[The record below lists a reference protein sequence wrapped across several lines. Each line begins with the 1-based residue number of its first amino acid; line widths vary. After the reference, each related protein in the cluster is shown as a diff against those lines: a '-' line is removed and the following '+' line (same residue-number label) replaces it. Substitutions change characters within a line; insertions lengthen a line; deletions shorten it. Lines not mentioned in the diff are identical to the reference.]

1 MSKTYHV
8 YSKQATDVT
17 YNDYVPGGDNTPRIA
32 HSVTI
37 KGGAGVANKNIIT
50 PYGVH
55 TEITEE
61 DRDMLL
67 KNGIFQLHQEG
78 GFVTIEGKKEDPD
91 LVATNLT
98 AGPDPSAPLTP
109 QDFAGANPEQ
119 VAMPENIL
127 ARDIPGR
134 KAGGRRK

>member
-8 YSKQATDVT
+8 YSKMSADVT
-17 YNDYVPGGDNTPRIA
+17 YNDYVPGGDIPRVA
-32 HSVTI
+32 RSVTI

-50 PYGVH
+50 PFGVH

-61 DRDMLL
+61 ERDMLL
-67 KNGIFQLHQEG
+67 KNGIFQLHQNG

-98 AGPDPSAPLTP
+98 SGPDPSAPLTP

-134 KAGGRRK
+134 KAGGRKK

>member
-8 YSKQATDVT
+8 YSKMAADVT
-17 YNDYVPGGDNTPRIA
+17 YNDYVPGGDIPRVA
-32 HSVTI
+32 RSVTI

-61 DRDMLL
+61 ERDMLL

-91 LVATNLT
+91 RVATNLT

-109 QDFAGANPEQ
+109 EDFAGANDEQVAVPEQ
-119 VAMPENIL
+119 V
-127 ARDIPGR
+127 
-134 KAGGRRK
+134 KRRRGK

>member
-8 YSKQATDVT
+8 YSKMAADVT
-17 YNDYVPGGDNTPRIA
+17 YNDYVPGGDIPRVA
-32 HSVTI
+32 RSVTI

-55 TEITEE
+55 TEITGEE
-61 DRDMLL
+61 RDMLV
-67 KNGIFQLHQEG
+67 KNGIFQLHRDG
-78 GFVTIEGKKEDPD
+78 GFVTIEEKKEDPD
-91 LVATNLT
+91 RVATNLT

-109 QDFAGANPEQ
+109 EDFAGANPEQ

-134 KAGGRRK
+134 KAGGIKK

>member
-8 YSKQATDVT
+8 YSKMAADVT
-17 YNDYVPGGDNTPRIA
+17 YNDYVPGGDIPRVA
-32 HSVTI
+32 RSVTI

-61 DRDMLL
+61 ERDMLL
-67 KNGIFQLHQEG
+67 KNGIFKLHQEG

-109 QDFAGANPEQ
+109 EDFAGVNDEQVAVPEQ
-119 VAMPENIL
+119 V
-127 ARDIPGR
+127 
-134 KAGGRRK
+134 KRRRGK

>member
-1 MSKTYHV
+1 MSKTFHV
-8 YSKQATDVT
+8 YSKMAADVT
-17 YNDYVPGGDNTPRIA
+17 YNDYVPGGDIPRVA
-32 HSVTI
+32 RSVTI

-61 DRDMLL
+61 ERDMLM
-67 KNGIFQLHQEG
+67 KNGVFQLHQEG

-109 QDFAGANPEQ
+109 EDFAGANPEQ

-134 KAGGRRK
+134 KTGGRRK

>member
-8 YSKQATDVT
+8 YSKMSADVT
-17 YNDYVPGGDNTPRIA
+17 YNDYMPGGDIPRVA
-32 HSVTI
+32 RSVTI

-61 DRDMLL
+61 ERDMLL
-67 KNGIFQLHQEG
+67 KNGIFKLHQEG

-109 QDFAGANPEQ
+109 EDFAGVNDEQVAVPEQ
-119 VAMPENIL
+119 V
-127 ARDIPGR
+127 
-134 KAGGRRK
+134 KRRRGK

>member
-8 YSKQATDVT
+8 YSKMATDVT
-17 YNDYVPGGDNTPRIA
+17 YNDYVTGGDIPRVA
-32 HSVTI
+32 RSVTI

-61 DRDMLL
+61 ERDMLL
-67 KNGIFQLHQEG
+67 KNGIFQLHQDG
-78 GFVTIEGKKEDPD
+78 GFVTIEEKKEDPD
-91 LVATNLT
+91 RVATNLT

-109 QDFAGANPEQ
+109 EDFAGANDEQVAVPEQ
-119 VAMPENIL
+119 VK
-127 ARDIPGR
+127 RSRG
-134 KAGGRRK
+134 K

>member
-8 YSKQATDVT
+8 YSKMSADVT
-17 YNDYVPGGDNTPRIA
+17 YNDYVPGGDIPRVA
-32 HSVTI
+32 RSVTI
-37 KGGAGVANKNIIT
+37 KGGAGVANKHIIT

-61 DRDMLL
+61 ERDMLL
-67 KNGIFQLHQEG
+67 ENGIFQLHQNG
-78 GFVTIEGKKEDPD
+78 GFVTIEGKREDPD

-98 AGPDPSAPLTP
+98 SGPDPSAPLTP
-109 QDFAGANPEQ
+109 EDFAGANPEQ

-127 ARDIPGR
+127 ARDVPGR
-134 KAGGRRK
+134 QRGRKK

>member
-8 YSKQATDVT
+8 YSKMAADVT
-17 YNDYVPGGDNTPRIA
+17 YNDYVPGGDIPRVA
-32 HSVTI
+32 RSVTI

-61 DRDMLL
+61 ERDMLM
-67 KNGIFQLHQEG
+67 KNGVFQLHQEG

-109 QDFAGANPEQ
+109 EDFAGANPEQ

-134 KAGGRRK
+134 KAGGRKK

>member
-8 YSKQATDVT
+8 YSKMAADVT
-17 YNDYVPGGDNTPRIA
+17 YNDYVPGGDIPRVA
-32 HSVTI
+32 RSVTI

-50 PYGVH
+50 PFGVH
-55 TEITEE
+55 TEITEAE
-61 DRDMLL
+61 RDMLL

-91 LVATNLT
+91 LVATNL
-98 AGPDPSAPLTP
+98 ASGPDPSAPLTP
-109 QDFAGANPEQ
+109 EDFAGANPEQ

-127 ARDIPGR
+127 PRDIPGR
-134 KAGGRRK
+134 KAGGKKR

>member
-8 YSKQATDVT
+8 YSKMASDVT
-17 YNDYVPGGDNTPRIA
+17 YNDYVPGGDIPRVA
-32 HSVTI
+32 RSVTI

-61 DRDMLL
+61 ERDMLL
-67 KNGIFQLHQEG
+67 KNGIFKLHQEG

-91 LVATNLT
+91 LVATNLS

>member
-8 YSKQATDVT
+8 YSKMAADVT
-17 YNDYVPGGDNTPRIA
+17 YNDYVPGGDIPRVA
-32 HSVTI
+32 RSVTI

-61 DRDMLL
+61 ERDMLL
-67 KNGIFQLHQEG
+67 KNGIFQLHQEA

-91 LVATNLT
+91 RVATNLT

-109 QDFAGANPEQ
+109 EDFAGANPEQ
-119 VAMPENIL
+119 VAVPEQIK
-127 ARDIPGR
+127 RSRG
-134 KAGGRRK
+134 K

>member
-8 YSKQATDVT
+8 YSKMAADVT
-17 YNDYVPGGDNTPRIA
+17 YNDYVPGGDIPRVA
-32 HSVTI
+32 RSVTI

-61 DRDMLL
+61 ERDMLL
-67 KNGIFQLHQEG
+67 KNGIFKLHQEG

-109 QDFAGANPEQ
+109 EDFAGANPEQ

>member
-1 MSKTYHV
+1 MSKTFHV
-8 YSKQATDVT
+8 YSKMAADVT
-17 YNDYVPGGDNTPRIA
+17 YNDYVPGGDIPRVA
-32 HSVTI
+32 RSVTI

-61 DRDMLL
+61 ERDMLL
-67 KNGIFQLHQEG
+67 KNGVFQLHQEG

-91 LVATNLT
+91 RVATNLT

-109 QDFAGANPEQ
+109 EDFAGANPEQ
-119 VAMPENIL
+119 VAVPENIL

-134 KAGGRRK
+134 KAGGRKR

>member
-8 YSKQATDVT
+8 YSKMSADVT
-17 YNDYVPGGDNTPRIA
+17 YNDYVPGGDIPRVA
-32 HSVTI
+32 RSVTI
-37 KGGAGVANKNIIT
+37 KGGAGVANKNIVT
-50 PYGVH
+50 PFGVH

-61 DRDMLL
+61 ERDMLL
-67 KNGIFQLHQEG
+67 KNGIFQLHQNG

-98 AGPDPSAPLTP
+98 SGPDPSAPLTP

-119 VAMPENIL
+119 VAMPENNL
-127 ARDIPGR
+127 SRDIPGR
-134 KAGGRRK
+134 RAGGRKK

>member
-1 MSKTYHV
+1 MSRTKTYHV
-8 YSKQATDVT
+8 YSKMAADVT
-17 YNDYVPGGDNTPRIA
+17 YNDYVPGGDIPRVA
-32 HSVTI
+32 RSVTI

-61 DRDMLL
+61 ERDMLL
-67 KNGIFQLHQEG
+67 KNGIFQLHREG

-98 AGPDPSAPLTP
+98 TGPDPSAPLTP
-109 QDFAGANPEQ
+109 EDFAGANPEQ
-119 VAMPENIL
+119 VAVPEQVK
-127 ARDIPGR
+127 RSRG
-134 KAGGRRK
+134 K